1 MFRSTNYYVEY
12 VPVPVNGF
20 EDIDEEEIF
29 EDCVTG
35 DVDFSDYMWMGEEEL
50 NVFDKQASLVLL
62 FIGILSYV
70 SIARQSIHV
79 HGCIGGGAVM
89 GK

>member
-1 MFRSTNYYVEY
+1 MFRSTNYYMEY

-50 NVFDKQASLVLL
+50 KVFDKQVSLVLIS
-62 FIGILSYV
+62 IGIRSYV
-70 SIARQSIHV
+70 SIARQCIHV
-79 HGCIGGGAVM
+79 HVCIGGGAVM